1 MIQIIKTDSFRREE
15 ILPEPAEREEIG
27 NAVRSILRDVKE
39 RGDEAVK
46 YYTKLFDHAELTG
59 PLTAGADEIAKGAEA
74 AAPELLSALKRAA
87 ENIYRFHEKQKQ
99 NG

>member
-39 RGDEAVK
+39 RG
-46 YYTKLFDHAELTG
+46 
-59 PLTAGADEIAKGAEA
+59 
-74 AAPELLSALKRAA
+74 R
-87 ENIYRFHEKQKQ
+87 
-99 NG
+99 

>member
-46 YYTKLFDHAELTG
+46 YYTKLFDHAELTDRLR
-59 PLTAGADEIAKGAEA
+59 PAPMRSQKGRRPRRRSFLA
-74 AAPELLSALKRAA
+74 R
-87 ENIYRFHEKQKQ
+87 
-99 NG
+99 